1 MTSCVLIFAPLKP
14 APTNPNAIAINIV
27 NWLDFPSHANAAR
40 NKNIRSN
47 PNPDTV
53 DNAKYPATPIPKK
66 AGAQRIQN
74 SCSFEDE
81 PAS

>member
-66 AGAQRIQN
+66 AGAQRIRN